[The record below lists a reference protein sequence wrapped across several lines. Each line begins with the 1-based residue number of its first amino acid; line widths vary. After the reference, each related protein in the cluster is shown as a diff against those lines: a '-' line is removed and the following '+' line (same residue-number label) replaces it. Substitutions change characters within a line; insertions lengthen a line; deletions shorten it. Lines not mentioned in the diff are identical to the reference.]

1 METEANWQTFE
12 IEEAD
17 GVTHMDAYV
26 ARPAEGGPW
35 PGIIVF
41 QEIFG
46 VNEHIR
52 EVCRRIAS
60 NGYVAMAPAIYHR
73 TAPGFQIGYTPED
86 VAEGRKHK
94 DLTTFDGLMLD
105 TKECILQLRNRDDVR
120 SDAIGAVGFC
130 FGGHVAFLAATL
142 HDIKA
147 TACFYGGGISTM
159 RPGGGEPSLKLAPEI
174 KGRML
179 MLYGDEDKG
188 IPPEQVDEVRNALA
202 EAGLRYEV
210 KVFVGAQH
218 GFACDKRLSY
228 NVRAANEAWEAVYA
242 MWAQEFVQE

>member
-1 METEANWQTFE
+1 
-12 IEEAD
+12 
-17 GVTHMDAYV
+17 MDAYV

-35 PGIIVF
+35 PGVIVF

-52 EVCRRIAS
+52 EVCKRVAAQ
-60 NGYVAMAPAIYHR
+60 GYVAMAPDIYHR
-73 TAPGFQIGYTPED
+73 SVQRLELGYEAAD
-86 VAEGRKHK
+86 IAEGRRHK

-105 TKECILQLRNRDDVR
+105 VKECILQLRNRDDVR
-120 SDAIGAVGFC
+120 GDALGAVGFC
-130 FGGHVAFLAATL
+130 FGGHVAFLAATR
-142 HDIKA
+142 DEIRA

-159 RPGGGEPSLKLAPEI
+159 RPGGGEPSLKLAPGI
-174 KGRML
+174 KGRVL
-179 MLYGDEDKG
+179 MLYGSEDQG

-210 KVFVGAQH
+210 KVIVGAQH

-228 NVRAANEAWEAVYA
+228 NYGACTEAWESVFT
-242 MWAQEFVQE
+242 MWAQEFAQG